1 MDFAQFEMGS
11 FPIVYMKI
19 HSEHFNEANFENYK
33 SSLIHLLLRAKSEK
47 QKMILLLDL
56 FNSDQSTFQMENI
69 MKQAAFY
76 KSIMAHTL
84 LYVQHVYIL
93 SNRTDL
99 HVFIKIFKT
108 FAKSVV
114 PYKVVKSIEKIEQN
128 IYKKYHETVD
138 LSRFA
143 SASALSLQSSYVFQ
157 NKNTYEIEESN
168 ENIDININTME
179 YNDSDEEQEP
189 QSPSS

>member
-19 HSEHFNEANFENYK
+19 HSEHFNEENFENYK

-128 IYKKYHETVD
+128 IYKKYQETVD

-168 ENIDININTME
+168 ENIDINTTE

-189 QSPSS
+189 QSSSS

>member
-19 HSEHFNEANFENYK
+19 HSEHFNEENFENYK

-128 IYKKYHETVD
+128 IYKKYQETVD

-143 SASALSLQSSYVFQ
+143 SASALSLQSSYIFQ
-157 NKNTYEIEESN
+157 NKNTIEMEESN
-168 ENIDININTME
+168 ENIDINTME

-189 QSPSS
+189 QSSSS

>member
-128 IYKKYHETVD
+128 IYKKYQETVD

-168 ENIDININTME
+168 ENIDINTME
-179 YNDSDEEQEP
+179 YNPSDEEEEP
-189 QSPSS
+189 QSSSS